1 MPKTSRFSN
10 ENLKLKVHY
19 VPIAANHL
27 CWRTV
32 APGDHMRINF
42 NPIRIASILLAI
54 TVALTL
60 ASVLAALSGVLGERT
75 LGKILNP
82 MFDLTHTGSI
92 GTWFKSALLLGGAT
106 LLWLGGSLRQQEG
119 RRETRYWGGLAA
131 LLVALALETATGLI
145 HQLNVPLRH
154 LIAFDGPFLRP
165 TVILMLAA
173 MIGVGVLLP
182 RFLHRLPDA
191 FSLLFTSAFVLYGI
205 GAVGLEM
212 VALFVASNAGMIAPS
227 ARVLFTLAQGMQ
239 LGALVLLAYN
249 LMLFAGDA
257 TKNLDLH
264 LEMVGPTST
273 EMPAVMI
280 RPAAVQAVR
289 PTMLRPIPRMESG
302 KSNAV
307 KSPVGSGAA
316 RTLEF

>member
-1 MPKTSRFSN
+1 
-10 ENLKLKVHY
+10 
-19 VPIAANHL
+19 
-27 CWRTV
+27 
-32 APGDHMRINF
+32 MRINF
-42 NPIRIASILLAI
+42 NPIRIASILLGI
-54 TVALTL
+54 TIALTL
-60 ASVLAALSGVLGERT
+60 ASLLANLSDVLGERT

-92 GTWFKSALLLGGAT
+92 GTWFKSALLLGSAA

-119 RRETRYWGGLAA
+119 RRETRYWAGLAT
-131 LLVALALETATGLI
+131 LLLALALETATGLI

-154 LIAFDGPFLRP
+154 LMAFDGPFLRP
-165 TVILMLAA
+165 TVIMMLGA
-173 MIGVGVLLP
+173 MIAVGVLLP
-182 RFLHRLPDA
+182 RFLRRLPDS
-191 FSLLFTSAFVLYGI
+191 FSLLFSSAFVLYGI

-212 VALFVASNAGMIAPS
+212 LALYVASNAGMIAPS
-227 ARVLFTLAQGMQ
+227 ARVLFTLAQSVQ

-264 LEMVGPTST
+264 LEMVGPVSS

-289 PTMLRPIPRMESG
+289 PTMLRPIPRMEGNNTKSSG
-302 KSNAV
+302 V
-307 KSPVGSGAA
+307 KSPVSAGPA

>member
-1 MPKTSRFSN
+1 
-10 ENLKLKVHY
+10 
-19 VPIAANHL
+19 
-27 CWRTV
+27 
-32 APGDHMRINF
+32 MRINF

-82 MFDLTHTGSI
+82 MFDLTHTGSV
-92 GTWFKSALLLGGAT
+92 GTWFKSALLLGSAA

-119 RRETRYWGGLAA
+119 RRETRYWAGLAA
-131 LLVALALETATGLI
+131 LLVALALETTTGLI
-145 HQLNVPLRH
+145 HQVNIPLRH
-154 LIAFDGPFLRP
+154 LLTFDGPFLRP
-165 TVILMLAA
+165 TVILMLGA
-173 MIGVGVLLP
+173 MIGVGMLLP
-182 RFLHRLPDA
+182 RFLRRLPES
-191 FSLLFTSAFVLYGI
+191 FSLLFSSAFVLYGI
-205 GAVGLEM
+205 GAVALEM
-212 VALFVASNAGMIAPS
+212 VALYVASNAGMIAPS
-227 ARVLFTLAQGMQ
+227 TRVLFTVAQGVQ

-264 LEMVGPTST
+264 LEMVGPAST
-273 EMPAVMI
+273 EMPTVMI

-289 PTMLRPIPRMESG
+289 PTMLRPIPRMEGNNTKSSG
-302 KSNAV
+302 V
-307 KSPVGSGAA
+307 KSPVSAGPA

>member
-1 MPKTSRFSN
+1 
-10 ENLKLKVHY
+10 
-19 VPIAANHL
+19 
-27 CWRTV
+27 
-32 APGDHMRINF
+32 MRINF

-54 TVALTL
+54 TAALTL
-60 ASVLAALSGVLGERT
+60 ASVLATLSGVLGERT

-92 GTWFKSALLLGGAT
+92 GTWFKSALLLGSAA

-119 RRETRYWGGLAA
+119 RRETRYWAGLAA

-154 LIAFDGPFLRP
+154 LISFDGPFLRP
-165 TVILMLAA
+165 TVILMLGA

-182 RFLHRLPDA
+182 RFLRRLPES
-191 FSLLFTSAFVLYGI
+191 FSLLFTSAFVLYGL
-205 GAVGLEM
+205 GAVALEM
-212 VALFVASNAGMIAPS
+212 VALYVASNAGMIAPS
-227 ARVLFTLAQGMQ
+227 TRVLFTVAQGVQ

-264 LEMVGPTST
+264 LEMVGPAST
-273 EMPAVMI
+273 EMPTVMI

-289 PTMLRPIPRMESG
+289 PTMLRPIPRMEGNSTKSSG
-302 KSNAV
+302 V
-307 KSPVGSGAA
+307 KSPVSAGPA

>member
-1 MPKTSRFSN
+1 
-10 ENLKLKVHY
+10 
-19 VPIAANHL
+19 
-27 CWRTV
+27 
-32 APGDHMRINF
+32 MRINF
-42 NPIRIASILLAI
+42 NPIRIASILLAS

-75 LGKILNP
+75 LGEILNP
-82 MFDLTHTGSI
+82 MFDLTHTGSV
-92 GTWFKSALLLGGAT
+92 GMWFKSALLLGSAA

-154 LIAFDGPFLRP
+154 LLTFDGPFLRP
-165 TVILMLAA
+165 TVLLMLAA

-182 RFLHRLPDA
+182 RFLRRLPESFA
-191 FSLLFTSAFVLYGI
+191 LLFISAFVLYGI

-212 VALFVASNAGMIAPS
+212 IALFIASNTGMIAPS
-227 ARVLFTLAQGMQ
+227 ARVLFTLAQGVQ

-264 LEMVGPTST
+264 LEMVGPASS
-273 EMPAVMI
+273 EMPLVMI

-289 PTMLRPIPRMESG
+289 PTLLRTLPRMEG
-302 KSNAV
+302 NNTKSTAV
-307 KSPVGSGAA
+307 KAPVGRSVA

>member
-1 MPKTSRFSN
+1 MTKTSRFSN
-10 ENLKLKVHY
+10 ENLKFLVHY
-19 VPIAANHL
+19 VSI
-27 CWRTV
+27 T
-32 APGDHMRINF
+32 
-42 NPIRIASILLAI
+42 IRIASILLAS

-75 LGKILNP
+75 LGEILNP
-82 MFDLTHTGSI
+82 MFDLTHTGSV
-92 GTWFKSALLLGGAT
+92 GMWFKSALLLGSAA

-154 LIAFDGPFLRP
+154 LLTFDGPFLRP
-165 TVILMLAA
+165 TVLLMLAA

-182 RFLHRLPDA
+182 RFLRRLPESFA
-191 FSLLFTSAFVLYGI
+191 LLFISAFVLYGI

-212 VALFVASNAGMIAPS
+212 IALFIASNTGMIAPS
-227 ARVLFTLAQGMQ
+227 ARVLFTLAQGVQ

-264 LEMVGPTST
+264 LEMVGPASS
-273 EMPAVMI
+273 EMPLVMI

-289 PTMLRPIPRMESG
+289 PTLLRTLPRMEG
-302 KSNAV
+302 NNTKSTAV
-307 KSPVGSGAA
+307 KAPVGRSVA